1 MTFKEFHN
9 SMISFV
15 VFSYADIYAVFGGI
29 DRRRIYEWCKKGYII
44 PLIKGYYL
52 FREFKEAEYLGLQIS
67 NKINDPSYVSTE
79 YVLSTE
85 GLIPE
90 SVYSITAVSTS
101 KTTQYETSMGSF
113 SYRNIKTDL
122 FQGYSLVKIKINL
135 SGRVLDRYIKVAC
148 LEKAFFDF
156 IYLNK
161 LKMTEKEIDHYRFDA
176 DLLNLMD
183 KDKLF
188 GYADIAGKKTIT
200 LTLEKILK
208 HHAVY

>member
-1 MTFKEFHN
+1 
-9 SMISFV
+9 MISFV
-15 VFSYADIYAVFGGI
+15 VFSYEDIYAVFWGI
-29 DRRRIYEWCKKGYII
+29 DRRRIFEWCKKGYII

-52 FREFKEAEYLGLQIS
+52 FREFKDAEYLGLLIS
-67 NKINDPSYVSTE
+67 NKINDPSYVSRE

-90 SVYSITAVSTS
+90 SVYSFTAVSTN
-101 KTTQYETSMGSF
+101 KTSEYETSLGSF
-113 SYRNIKTDL
+113 SYSNIKPDL
-122 FQGYSLVKIKINL
+122 FQGYTLIKIKINL
-135 SGRVLDRYIKVAC
+135 SGKVLDRYVKVAC

-156 IYLNK
+156 LYLNK
-161 LKMTEKEIDHYRFDA
+161 LKISGKEIDHYRFDT
-176 DLLNLMD
+176 DLLSLMD

-188 GYADIAGKKTIT
+188 GYAYIAGKKTIT